1 MGRLRRDGGRLM
13 VRGSGGDENEQPQ
26 TGLRGRKMDERP
38 CIREF
43 LRDCFILDGEL
54 DTLSDDESFLENGI
68 VDSTGVLE
76 LVLFIEE
83 TFGINVEDHEVIPA
97 NFDSVDR
104 IVAYIAAK
112 RRGTRVSAAR
122 GV

>member
-1 MGRLRRDGGRLM
+1 MNDRA
-13 VRGSGGDENEQPQ
+13 
-26 TGLRGRKMDERP
+26 

-54 DTLSDDESFLENGI
+54 DELSDDASFLENGI

-83 TFGINVEDHEVIPA
+83 IFGIEVADDEVIPA
-97 NFDSVDR
+97 NFDSVNR
-104 IVAYIAAK
+104 MVAYIAAK
-112 RRGTRVSAAR
+112 RAEIDARAAK
-122 GV
+122 GA